1 MYKKII
7 ILIILI
13 FTGILSYFYYNRIYI
28 PNQIVREFQIQL
40 ANEDADLMWQYQKSL
55 EGEKEFLRRIEKLN
69 ENFDNF
75 FNKKPPE
82 KKQHLWNSI

>member
-7 ILIILI
+7 ILIIILI
-13 FTGILSYFYYNRIYI
+13 GILSYFYYNRIYI

-55 EGEKEFLRRIEKLN
+55 EDEKEFLRRIEKFN
-69 ENFDNF
+69 ENFNNF

-82 KKQHLWNSI
+82 KKHNL